1 MKRSTAL
8 LAALLAGTAACSPS
22 STTQTNTTTTT
33 TTTQAQRSAS
43 GIDLAGIDKATKPG
57 DDFDQYANGVWRAKT
72 DIPADR
78 SSTGIFLQVFNLA
91 EQRNAQVIADAT
103 KANADAGTDQGR
115 IANWYKAY
123 TDTTGIEAR
132 GLAPIKPELDAI
144 AVIRDKTTLS
154 HALGADLRADVDAL
168 NATNFHT
175 ENLFGLFVTQALED
189 PTKEVPYVL
198 QGGLGMPDREYYLST
213 KPDML
218 ANRAAYKAYVTQI
231 FTLAGMSD
239 PAARADRVLALETK
253 IAQAQLSRTD
263 SEDVHK
269 ANNPWKQ
276 ADFAAKAPGIDWN
289 AFWQAAGLSGQQDFI
304 AWQPGAITGL
314 SKLVGSEPIAA
325 WQDWLAFHHINTV
338 TSVLP
343 KAFDDA
349 SFGFYG
355 KTLSGTQQ
363 PRPRDKRAIASVNA
377 NLGDAVGQIYAKDF
391 FPASSKADIQ
401 GMVKNILAAFDTRV
415 ANLTWMAPATKAEAR
430 RKIATM
436 QVGIGYPET
445 WRDYSSLAVKADDP
459 VGNAR
464 RASLAEYHHQLA
476 KIGKAPD
483 KGEWWMT
490 PQTVN
495 AVNLP
500 LQNALNFPAAI
511 LEAPFYDPKADAAAN
526 YGSIGAVIGHEISH
540 SFDNTGA
547 EFDASGKMRNWW
559 TPSDFAHFKA
569 QSAALV
575 AQYNAYEPLPGL
587 HINGEQTLGENIADT
602 AGLTAAYE
610 AYHASLGGKSAPVI
624 DGLTGDQRFFL
635 AFAQSWREK
644 TREQALRQQIATDG
658 HSPGQFRAET
668 VRNLDAWYPAF
679 SVQAGQKLYL
689 APEKRVHV
697 W

>member
-1 MKRSTAL
+1 MKRSPAI
-8 LAALLAGTAACSPS
+8 LAALLATTAACTQS
-22 STTQTNTTTTT
+22 STTNTTTTT
-33 TTTQAQRSAS
+33 TTTQAAGPTS
-43 GIDLAGIDKATKPG
+43 GIDLAGIDKTTKPG
-57 DDFDQYANGVWRAKT
+57 DDFNQYANGAWSAKT
-72 DIPADR
+72 EIPADR
-78 SSTGIFLQVFNLA
+78 SSTGVFLTVFNVA
-91 EQRNAQVIADAT
+91 EQRNQQIIADAL
-103 KANADAGTDQGR
+103 KANPDAATDQRR
-115 IANWYKAY
+115 IADWYKAY
-123 TDTTGIEAR
+123 TDTAGIEQR
-132 GLAPIKPELDAI
+132 GLAPIQPELQQIAAI
-144 AVIRDKTTLS
+144 KDKTGLATM
-154 HALGADLRADVDAL
+154 LGSDLRADVDPL

-175 ENLFGLFVTQALED
+175 EHLFGLFVTQGLED
-189 PTKEVPYVL
+189 PNTEIPYVL

-218 ANRAAYKAYVTQI
+218 ANRAAYKAYVTKI

-239 PAARADRVLALETK
+239 AGARADRVVALETK
-253 IAQAQLSRTD
+253 IAQAQESRTD

-269 ANNPWKQ
+269 ADNPWKQ
-276 ADFAAKAPGIDWN
+276 ADFAAKAPGLDWT
-289 AFWQAAGLSGQQDFI
+289 AFWQAAGLTGQQDFI
-304 AWQPGAITGL
+304 AWQPAAITGL
-314 SKLVGSEPIAA
+314 SKLVASEPLQA

-349 SFGFYG
+349 SFDFYG

-363 PRPRDKRAIASVNA
+363 ARPRDKRAIASVNA

-391 FPASSKADIQ
+391 FPPSSKEDIQ

-415 ANLTWMAPATKAEAR
+415 ANLAWMAPATKEEAR
-430 RKIATM
+430 RKISTM
-436 QVGIGYPET
+436 WVGIGYPET
-445 WRDYSSLAVKADDP
+445 WRDYSALDVKADDP
-459 VGNAR
+459 VGNLR
-464 RASLAEYHHQLA
+464 RASLYEYHHQLA

-547 EFDASGKMRNWW
+547 EFDATGKLRNWW

-569 QSAALV
+569 QGAALV

-587 HINGEQTLGENIADT
+587 HINGEQTLGENIADV

-610 AYHASLGGKSAPVI
+610 AYHASLGGKEAPVI

-644 TREQALRQQIATDG
+644 TREQALRQQLATDG
-658 HSPGQFRAET
+658 HSPGSFRAET

-679 SVQAGQKLYL
+679 NVQAGQKLYL
-689 APEKRVHV
+689 APDKRVHV